1 MVFGISNNC
10 SLLVRYDLSSLL
22 QLRHNACWIYFVM
35 QDEMKLFYSLMRPIL
50 GISKLNGY
58 ISLRLDAFVIYKL
71 AVFQGV
77 AISLSSNEIAH
88 RLE

>member
-1 MVFGISNNC
+1 
-10 SLLVRYDLSSLL
+10 
-22 QLRHNACWIYFVM
+22 M